1 MFRSV
6 TVSGWVRAVGGWG
19 GECGEGEGRG
29 GWAGGGRKGG
39 GGVQPPISPYQP
51 TTLTHSLPPL
61 PIVPFTPDLTSTKE
75 GSKRRGGA
83 TPVPY

>member
-6 TVSGWVRAVGGWG
+6 TVSGRVRAVGGWG
-19 GECGEGEGRG
+19 AGSAEGGGRG
-29 GWAGGGRKGG
+29 GGLGRRREEG
-39 GGVQPPISPYQP
+39 GGVQPPISPFQP

-61 PIVPFTPDLTSTKE
+61 PIVPFTPTDQHKGGVEKE
-75 GSKRRGGA
+75 GRG